1 MNKTLIYM
9 HQCLA
14 GAGFAVMDIQ
24 IAYRLRPDLWSSGQ
38 ECAMSF
44 RTPMIPE
51 GCQRYIAKLASG
63 RTVNVFARSAD
74 ALSRRLEWVT
84 GEAVIDLSN
93 AEREQQQPVAVT
105 PPQPTN
111 DKRAKLEALA
121 IQEPP
126 AHDCALRKDILA
138 ARRELEALAA

>member
-14 GAGFAVMDIQ
+14 GAGFAVMDTVV
-24 IAYRLRPDLWSSGQ
+24 AFMLRPDLWSSGQ

-44 RTPMIPE
+44 RTPMVPE

-74 ALSRRLEWVT
+74 ALPRRLEWVT

-105 PPQPTN
+105 PPPPTN

-121 IQEPP
+121 MQEPP
-126 AHDCALRKDILA
+126 AHDCALRRDILA

>member
-1 MNKTLIYM
+1 MSKSLIYM
-9 HQCLA
+9 NQCLA
-14 GAGFAVMDIQ
+14 GAGFAVMDTVV
-24 IAYRLRPDLWSSGQ
+24 AYRLRPDLWSSGQ

-51 GCQRYIAKLASG
+51 GCERYIAKLASG

-74 ALSRRLEWVT
+74 ALPRRIEWVI
-84 GEAVIDLSN
+84 GEAVIDLTN
-93 AEREQQQPVAVT
+93 AEREQQPAAVRPA
-105 PPQPTN
+105 PPSN

-121 IQEPP
+121 MQEPP

-138 ARRELEALAA
+138 ARRELEAMPA

>member
-14 GAGFAVMDIQ
+14 GAGFAVIDIQ

-121 IQEPP
+121 I
-126 AHDCALRKDILA
+126 
-138 ARRELEALAA
+138 